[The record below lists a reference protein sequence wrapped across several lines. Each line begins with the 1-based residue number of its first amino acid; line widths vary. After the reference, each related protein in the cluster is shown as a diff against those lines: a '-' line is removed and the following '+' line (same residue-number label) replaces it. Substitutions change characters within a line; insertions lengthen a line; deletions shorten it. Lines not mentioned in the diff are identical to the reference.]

1 MSEVFHIKIK
11 AKSCTVNSNIQKEN
25 TYLKS
30 TQTTVAKNDID
41 SKKLY
46 SYNGNFLN
54 FILIKWFALAFN

>member
-25 TYLKS
+25 TYLKT

-41 SKKLY
+41 SKQLY
-46 SYNGNFLN
+46 S
-54 FILIKWFALAFN
+54 I